1 MDVDDVV
8 RAMRFL
14 VAQDELAEIVNV
26 VAPEAS
32 DNRTLMQTLR
42 RLVGAPFGVPA
53 YRWMI
58 EPAMWVLRTEPE
70 LVVKSRWVAP
80 ERLTAAGFTFAH
92 TDLAEALRT
101 SAQGGSTGSSGTGSA
116 SVGSVGARR

>member
-1 MDVDDVV
+1 MTRRRAPNRTV
-8 RAMRFL
+8 RAAL
-14 VAQDELAEIVNV
+14 
-26 VAPEAS
+26 S
-32 DNRTLMQTLR
+32 DPSACAVLTTLNGTSSLSIRSPSTARTQ
-42 RLVGAPFGVPA
+42 
-53 YRWMI
+53 
-58 EPAMWVLRTEPE
+58 RTEPE

-80 ERLTAAGFTFAH
+80 ERLTAAGFAFGH

>member
-1 MDVDDVV
+1 MLQPK
-8 RAMRFL
+8 RTKYRK
-14 VAQDELAEIVNV
+14 QHKGRINGLATSG
-26 VAPEAS
+26 AS
-32 DNRTLMQTLR
+32 LAF
-42 RLVGAPFGVPA
+42 GAFGLKA
-53 YRWMI
+53 
-58 EPAMWVLRTEPE
+58 L
-70 LVVKSRWVAP
+70 AP

>member
-1 MDVDDVV
+1 M
-8 RAMRFL
+8 
-14 VAQDELAEIVNV
+14 
-26 VAPEAS
+26 
-32 DNRTLMQTLR
+32 
-42 RLVGAPFGVPA
+42 
-53 YRWMI
+53 
-58 EPAMWVLRTEPE
+58 
-70 LVVKSRWVAP
+70 KSRWVAP

>member
-1 MDVDDVV
+1 M

-14 VAQDELAEIVNV
+14 VAHDELAEIVNV

-42 RLVGAPFGVPA
+42 RLVGAPFGLPA

-101 SAQGGSTGSSGTGSA
+101 GAQGGSTGSSGTGSA